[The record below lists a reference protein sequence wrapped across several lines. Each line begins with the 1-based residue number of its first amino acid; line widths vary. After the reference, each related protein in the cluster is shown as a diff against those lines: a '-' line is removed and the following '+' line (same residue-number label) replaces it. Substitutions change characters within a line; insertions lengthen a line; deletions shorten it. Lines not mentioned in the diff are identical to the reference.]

1 MTVIKMY
8 GTSRSRAGR
17 ALWALEELGL
27 KYEHVP
33 VGFGGETK
41 KPEYLKINPNGHV
54 PAIDDDGTI
63 VWESMAINLYLAEKY
78 GKGGLWPATVE
89 QHGACYQWSFFGM
102 TEIEPILMTVFMN
115 RIMLPKEQRNESAAA
130 KAIEDLKKPFAVLD
144 GHLHDREYLLGK
156 EFTIA
161 DLNVASVS
169 SLAGF
174 LGLDFS
180 ATPAAQKWLQKCV
193 GRPANQKAIA
203 MK

>member
-1 MTVIKMY
+1 MIKMY

-17 ALWALEELGL
+17 TLWALEELGL

-33 VGFGGETK
+33 VAFGGETR
-41 KPEYLKINPNGHV
+41 KPDYLKINPNGHV

-78 GKGGLWPATVE
+78 GKGGLWPSTVE

-102 TEIEPILMTVFMN
+102 TEIEPLLMTVFMN
-115 RIMLPKEQRNESAAA
+115 RIMLPKEQRNEAAA
-130 KAIEDLKKPFAVLD
+130 VKAIEDVKNPFKVLD
-144 GHLHDREYLLGK
+144 DHLHGREYLLGK

-169 SLAGF
+169 SLVGF
-174 LGLDFS
+174 LGIDQS
-180 ATPAAQKWLQKCV
+180 ATPAAQKWLQKCL
-193 GRPANQKAIA
+193 GRPANQKAVA